1 MSKSEFSIEVV
12 GRKALRRDRKNR
24 ASVVPTKD
32 AKTGNLLGALLGL
45 AWFMVKPRRPTW
57 VLAATA
63 YVLVAHGTPHL
74 LIAHNCTGVGTPGR
88 HCTACRYVGVQGI
101 RGHLGREFG
110 CPVITMLPVNW
121 AALGRTLNIG

>member
-12 GRKALRRDRKNR
+12 GRKAPRRDRKNR

-32 AKTGNLLGALLGL
+32 AKTGNLLGALL
-45 AWFMVKPRRPTW
+45 
-57 VLAATA
+57 A